1 MNVVVRSD
9 LPADQL
15 IAAVRARHPA
25 GRSHTGDGKREDDRR
40 HRPQRPAARASQ
52 LAGHDVLRP
61 GGAGHGDARHLR
73 RGVVLRPA
81 AQRGARHAAGPRRRQ
96 PRSRGARPR
105 RRHEALAGGHGGG
118 IDRARR
124 RRLAARYGTWRS
136 ANFGWL
142 PFAGSTGV
150 VALVSA
156 AATAVPAWRTTL
168 LSPMVAIREQPP
180 SVWQWTREGMQ
191 RAVRDIRQA
200 VGGDD
205 SGSDISPADMLTA
218 FVDAARGA
226 DSYTG
231 ALRRRARQ
239 RVRRTR
245 RRIGRAA
252 RAARR
257 LSG

>member
-15 IAAVRARHPA
+15 IAAVRGAIRQADPTLVMENV
-25 GRSHTGDGKREDDRR
+25 RTIRR
-40 HRPQRPAARASQ
+40 HRPQHPAARASQ

-61 GGAGHGDARHLR
+61 GGAAHGDARHLR

-81 AQRGARHAAGPRRRQ
+81 AHRGARHADGPRRRQ

-105 RRHEALAGGHGGG
+105 RRPEALAGGHRGG

-124 RRLAARYGTWRS
+124 RRLAARAVPRGRQLRM
-136 ANFGWL
+136 AAVCGVH
-142 PFAGSTGV
+142 GV
-150 VALVSA
+150 VALVA
-156 AATAVPAWRTTL
+156 AAAAAVPAWRTTL

-180 SVWQWTREGMQ
+180 SVWRWTREGMRARRSRHSPGSRRGRQ
-191 RAVRDIRQA
+191 RIGRLA
-200 VGGDD
+200 GGH
-205 SGSDISPADMLTA
+205 ADGLRRRRAQRRLVHRRTA
-218 FVDAARGA
+218 
-226 DSYTG
+226 
-231 ALRRRARQ
+231 RRARQ
-239 RVRRTR
+239 RVRRTA

-257 LSG
+257 LSR